1 MKIASFYNKLS
12 IKYKFL
18 MPVTP
23 ILLISYS
30 IILGY
35 VVYTF
40 QTDTKKA
47 LQNQIQKTYVIRLT
61 ISITTFTN

>member
-47 LQNQIQKTYVIRLT
+47 LQNQIQKNICD
-61 ISITTFTN
+61 